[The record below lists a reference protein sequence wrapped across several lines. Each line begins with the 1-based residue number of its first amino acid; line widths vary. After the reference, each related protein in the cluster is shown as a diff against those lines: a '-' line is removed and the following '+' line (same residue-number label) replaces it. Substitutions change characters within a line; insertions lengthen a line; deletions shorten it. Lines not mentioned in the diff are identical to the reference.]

1 MYRSMKRIVFF
12 IILALSILIINNLV
26 RSIYTLWQK
35 YDLVTLAQ
43 KEQNRQKQ
51 KNQRLKSQ
59 LSHVQ
64 TKEFI
69 EEQARN
75 KLFLVKPGE
84 QEVLI
89 PQDLINDSS
98 PSAQAIKD
106 DPNWKKWLGL
116 FF

>member
-1 MYRSMKRIVFF
+1 MKKVLFF
-12 IILALSILIINNLV
+12 LILAVSILVINNLI

-43 KEQNRQKQ
+43 KELERQKQ
-51 KNQRLKSQ
+51 ENQRLKSQ
-59 LSHVQ
+59 LSHVKS
-64 TKEFI
+64 KEFI

-89 PQDLINDSS
+89 SEDLIKGSS
-98 PSAQAIKD
+98 TPSAQKNKD

>member
-1 MYRSMKRIVFF
+1 MKKVLFF
-12 IILALSILIINNLV
+12 IILGISILIINNLV

-43 KEQNRQKQ
+43 KERDRQKQ
-51 KNQRLKSQ
+51 ENQRLKSQ

-64 TKEFI
+64 SKEFI

-89 PQDLINDSS
+89 SEDLIKGSS
-98 PSAQAIKD
+98 TPSAQAKKND
-106 DPNWKKWLGL
+106 QNWRKWWGL

>member
-1 MYRSMKRIVFF
+1 MKRIVFF
-12 IILALSILIINNLV
+12 IILASSIFIINNLV

-43 KEQNRQKQ
+43 KERDRQKQ
-51 KNQRLKSQ
+51 ENQRLKSQ
-59 LSHVQ
+59 LSHVKS
-64 TKEFI
+64 KEFV
-69 EEQARN
+69 EETARN

-89 PQDLINDSS
+89 PEDLIKGTST
-98 PSAQAIKD
+98 PSAQVKKD
-106 DPNWKKWLGL
+106 DPNWRKWWEL

>member
-1 MYRSMKRIVFF
+1 MKKIIFL
-12 IILALSILIINNLV
+12 IILAFSILIINNLV

-43 KEQNRQKQ
+43 KELSKKKQ
-51 KNQRLKSQ
+51 ENQRLKSQ

-64 TKEFI
+64 SKEFV
-69 EEQARN
+69 EETARN

-89 PQDLINDSS
+89 SEDLIKGSS
-98 PSAQAIKD
+98 TPSAQAKKS
-106 DPNWKKWLGL
+106 DPNWKKWLEL

>member
-1 MYRSMKRIVFF
+1 MKKVIFF
-12 IILALSILIINNLV
+12 IILGISIFVINNLI

-43 KEQNRQKQ
+43 KERDRQKQ
-51 KNQRLKSQ
+51 ENQKLKSQ
-59 LSHVQ
+59 LSHVKS
-64 TKEFI
+64 KEFV

-89 PQDLINDSS
+89 PEDLIKKSS
-98 PSAQAIKD
+98 SSSAQAKKD

>member
-1 MYRSMKRIVFF
+1 MKRIVFF
-12 IILALSILIINNLV
+12 IILAFSILIINNLV

-43 KEQNRQKQ
+43 KELSGQKQ
-51 KNQRLKSQ
+51 ESQRLKSQ
-59 LSHVQ
+59 LSHVKS
-64 TKEFI
+64 KEFV

-89 PQDLINDSS
+89 PQDLIKESS

-106 DPNWKKWLGL
+106 DPNWRKWLRL

>member
-1 MYRSMKRIVFF
+1 MKRIVFF
-12 IILALSILIINNLV
+12 IILASSILIINNLV

-43 KEQNRQKQ
+43 KERDRQKQ
-51 KNQRLKSQ
+51 ENQRLKSQ

-64 TKEFI
+64 SKEFV
-69 EEQARN
+69 EETARN

-89 PQDLINDSS
+89 SEDLIKGTST
-98 PSAQAIKD
+98 PSAKAKKD
-106 DPNWKKWLGL
+106 DPNWKKWRKL